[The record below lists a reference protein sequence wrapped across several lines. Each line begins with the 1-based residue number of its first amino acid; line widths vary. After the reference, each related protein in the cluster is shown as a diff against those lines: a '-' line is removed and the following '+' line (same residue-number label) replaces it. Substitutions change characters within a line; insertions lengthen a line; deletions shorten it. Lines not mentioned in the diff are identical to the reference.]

1 MEIPGLDKFK
11 KIVQPDS
18 SSGKEADAISKT
30 PSPAT
35 TPPFNPGSQPSPPVQ
50 PAKKP
55 PKKPL
60 SLLDQISSLIYG
72 GKGTAKK
79 PRTVHTPPP
88 SVTTL
93 PAGTNTPANPAKKTR
108 SLSDKISSL
117 FHRNKGKS
125 TKLQNIPATST
136 GLPPSPEMEKIPSA
150 VTEPLP
156 FEMEVY
162 SSGKK
167 TSSLDSLKRAFHV
180 DTGTGK
186 KDQFEKDTPS
196 KKGKKAKK
204 IVPHYDP
211 VKEGVLVEP
220 ALPPGYREIDHYWVD
235 VGESLVVI
243 ALNEKTNQNEYLL
256 FEPVLSEFQYELIER
271 VHADLRNILILDDD
285 ELVRDKRELL
295 IEKMDDLFHE
305 YGITPDLNTLF
316 KLQYY
321 LIRNFLGWGRIEALM
336 KDPYIEDISCDGT
349 MIPLFLYHR
358 KYRNIKTNITF
369 KAEIL
374 DSLAITLA
382 QRSGK
387 HISTGSPIIDAT
399 LPEGS
404 RLQLTFGKEVTTRG
418 TSFTIRKF
426 REEPFSPIE
435 LLENGTFN
443 EDQLVYFWMA
453 IENNKSLLFIGG
465 TASGKTTSLNAASL
479 FIPPM
484 AKVVSIEDT
493 REITLY
499 HENWIASVTRDSIAE
514 GASMISMFDLLRAA
528 MRQRPEYIIVG
539 EVRGV
544 EAQTLFQA
552 MNTGHTTFSTLHA
565 GNVDAAIHRLE
576 SEPLNVPRNMLQALN
591 VISVQA
597 LVYRGQERIRRVQEI
612 VEIAGADP
620 VTGSL
625 RVNTVFTYDPVTDKF
640 GYQGRSQVYV
650 DIAEKRGW
658 SREQLEDEIRI
669 RKMILIAM
677 KEQGMLDYI
686 SVSQLFQAYNI
697 DAAGV
702 IESIGDMKAF
712 LKRGV

>member
-1 MEIPGLDKFK
+1 MILLY
-11 KIVQPDS
+11 DS
-18 SSGKEADAISKT
+18 VKE
-30 PSPAT
+30 
-35 TPPFNPGSQPSPPVQ
+35 G
-50 PAKKP
+50 
-55 PKKPL
+55 PL
-60 SLLDQISSLIYG
+60 VES
-72 GKGTAKK
+72 A
-79 PRTVHTPPP
+79 
-88 SVTTL
+88 L
-93 PAGTNTPANPAKKTR
+93 PAGY
-108 SLSDKISSL
+108 
-117 FHRNKGKS
+117 
-125 TKLQNIPATST
+125 Q
-136 GLPPSPEMEKIPSA
+136 
-150 VTEPLP
+150 
-156 FEMEVY
+156 
-162 SSGKK
+162 
-167 TSSLDSLKRAFHV
+167 
-180 DTGTGK
+180 
-186 KDQFEKDTPS
+186 
-196 KKGKKAKK
+196 
-204 IVPHYDP
+204 
-211 VKEGVLVEP
+211 
-220 ALPPGYREIDHYWVD
+220 EIDHYWSD
-235 VGESLVVI
+235 VGVSLVVI

-271 VHADLRNILILDDD
+271 VHADLRNVLILDDD
-285 ELVRDKRELL
+285 DELAMDKRELL
-295 IEKMDDLFHE
+295 LEKTNDLFRE
-305 YGITPDLNTLF
+305 YGINPDLNTLF

-321 LIRNFLGWGRIEALM
+321 LVRNFLGWGRIEALM
-336 KDPYIEDISCDGT
+336 NDPYIEDISCDGT

-358 KYRNIKTNITF
+358 KYRNIKTNIKF

-435 LLENGTFN
+435 LLMNGTFN
-443 EDQLVYFWMA
+443 EDQLAYFWMA

-493 REITLY
+493 REITLF

-528 MRQRPEYIIVG
+528 MRQRPEYILVG

-620 VTGSL
+620 ITGSL
-625 RVNTVFTYDPVTDKF
+625 RVNTVFTYDPVTDLF
-640 GYQGRSQVYV
+640 IYHGRSQVYA
-650 DIAEKRGW
+650 DIAQKRGW
-658 SREQLEDEIRI
+658 SREQLEDEIRV
-669 RKMILIAM
+669 RKIILNAM
-677 KEQGMLDYI
+677 KEQGVLNYI
-686 SVSQLFQAYNI
+686 SVSKLFQDYYINPT
-697 DAAGV
+697 GV
-702 IESIGDMKAF
+702 IEAIGDLKAF
-712 LKRGV
+712 LGRGV

>member
-1 MEIPGLDKFK
+1 MKIPGLDELK

-18 SSGKEADAISKT
+18 SSGKKADTIPKT

-35 TPPFNPGSQPSPPVQ
+35 DAPFDPGSLPGPSAPTV
-50 PAKKP
+50 KKP
-55 PKKPL
+55 PTKPL
-60 SLLDQISSLIYG
+60 SLLDEISYVIFG
-72 GKGTAKK
+72 GKPKEKKPKPGNKPPSSGTAHPVTTKAPASQDKK
-79 PRTVHTPPP
+79 P
-88 SVTTL
+88 L
-93 PAGTNTPANPAKKTR
+93 P
-108 SLSDKISSL
+108 LSDKVSSF
-117 FHRNKGKS
+117 FHRGKGK
-125 TKLQNIPATST
+125 TAKPQDTDTTST
-136 GLPPSPEMEKIPSA
+136 VSPSIIIPDITPSPL
-150 VTEPLP
+150 TEPIP
-156 FEMEVY
+156 FELEVY
-162 SSGKK
+162 GGGKK
-167 TSSLDSLKRAFHV
+167 PSTLDSLKRAFQV
-180 DTGTGK
+180 ETATGT
-186 KDQFEKDTPS
+186 KDQYGKDTPS
-196 KKGKKAKK
+196 RKGKKAKK
-204 IVPHYDP
+204 VVPHYDS
-211 VKEGVLVEP
+211 VKDGPLVEA
-220 ALPPGYREIDHYWVD
+220 ALPAGYREIDHYWVD
-235 VGESLVVI
+235 IGESLVII

-285 ELVRDKRELL
+285 DLVRDKRELL
-295 IEKMDDLFHE
+295 LEKMDELFRE
-305 YGITPDLNTLF
+305 YGVSPDLITLF

-321 LIRNFLGWGRIEALM
+321 LVRNFLGWGRIEALM

-465 TASGKTTSLNAASL
+465 TASGKTTSLNATSL

-625 RVNTVFTYDPVTDKF
+625 RVNTVFTYDPVSDKF
-640 GYQGRSQVYV
+640 SYQGRSQVYA

-677 KEQGMLDYI
+677 KEQGMLNYI

-697 DAAGV
+697 EAAGV
-702 IESIGDMKAF
+702 IESIGDLKAF